1 MKLSGF
7 IIGVVLVSAIMSIM
21 SIYMSEV
28 NEGYS
33 PIGYD
38 NSSLS
43 EFQKMQELRSLS
55 QEIQNETLEIQND
68 PDLFD
73 IVGSFFAN
81 GYQAMRTSAQS
92 IDLFNTMVDG
102 ATENVDMGSGG
113 NIIKQAIVTIVIVAL
128 FIGVFLSAILKKDI

>member
-7 IIGVVLVSAIMSIM
+7 IVGVVLSVMVISIFGM
-21 SIYMSEV
+21 LISETNDV
-28 NEGYS
+28 YS

-38 NSSLS
+38 NSSLE
-43 EFQKMQELRSLS
+43 EFQKMQELRTLS

-102 ATENVDMGSGG
+102 ATDNVDMGSGG
-113 NIIKQAIVTIVIVAL
+113 NIIKQSIITIVILLL